1 MRAFIITLV
10 LVSVVGCR
18 ATDSG
23 QAVAPTTATEAAAP
37 TQAAVPTQAAA
48 PTQSTVPTQAVA
60 PILTAAPAPTP
71 APAPT
76 RIPIIN
82 VDDMMGMF
90 PQQTVLVATSD
101 HVSAV
106 TLLNH
111 FTRYQI
117 ATEGLAQVGTD
128 TTGQWLYL
136 LDSGTP
142 GQFRLRAFDVPSGR
156 ERALD
161 AGLADVATDRGG
173 LATAVDGRVLV
184 LKSDARHAWVDAYA
198 AQTLRPLGAVM
209 DKPGC
214 GDRLLASARRI
225 AIVCRATGEIAVDD
239 LRGNQSA
246 IDGVLPTLVAA
257 AMAEDG
263 LLYVATADQR
273 LAVVPARATK
283 LASVAWPSEWSGEVL
298 PDGLA
303 ISSGGPVLVICQR
316 TDDGAWL
323 RVVGLSDM
331 AQRKSLRLSGV
342 PHGGLVAMW
351 PFAYYTV
358 AATVRHVDLNSG
370 LLETMAEV
378 GADAVPGAVV
388 NG

>member
-1 MRAFIITLV
+1 MRAVILAAV

-18 ATDSG
+18 APDSG
-23 QAVAPTTATEAAAP
+23 QPSGPPTATQRTA
-37 TQAAVPTQAAA
+37 PTQAAA
-48 PTQSTVPTQAVA
+48 PTQPAAPTQTVA
-60 PILTAAPAPTP
+60 PILTAAPLPTAAPAPTT
-71 APAPT
+71 APT
-76 RIPIIN
+76 RIPLIN

-90 PQQTVLVATSD
+90 PQQTVFVATTD

-117 ATEGLAQVGTD
+117 ATEGVAQVGIDNTA
-128 TTGQWLYL
+128 QWLYL

-142 GQFRLRAFDVPSGR
+142 GTSRLRAFDVPTGS
-156 ERALD
+156 ERAVEAEL
-161 AGLADVATDRGG
+161 AGVATDQRG

-184 LKSDARHAWVDAYA
+184 LKSDAQHAWVDAYA
-198 AQTLRPLGAVM
+198 AQTLRPQGAVM

-225 AIVCRATGEIAVDD
+225 AIVCLATGEIAVDD
-239 LRGNQSA
+239 LHGNRAA
-246 IDGVLPTLVAA
+246 IDGARPSLVAA
-257 AMAEDG
+257 AMADDG
-263 LLYVATADQR
+263 LLYVVTADQH
-273 LAVVPARATK
+273 LASVPARATK
-283 LASVAWPSEWSGEVL
+283 LASVNWPSEWSGEVL
-298 PDGLA
+298 PEGLA
-303 ISSGGPVLVICQR
+303 IAPGGDAVVIAQR
-316 TDDGAWL
+316 TDNGAWL
-323 RVVGLSDM
+323 RVLGMHNV
-331 AQRKSLRLSGV
+331 AQRKSLRLAGV
-342 PHGGLVAMW
+342 PQGGIVAMW

-378 GADAVPGAVV
+378 GAGAVPGAVV